1 MFANAELE
9 RRSRWWWLT
18 CSGQDHAC
26 DASDSVTESDHAI
39 NRAGAILDSFN
50 FLALHSV
57 LTNAVPRVSILRM
70 HTGLWKASSR
80 NVMGILTRAAHPSTR
95 PLFQTITS
103 RHLRSKC
110 RGMLPLDQPFCASTS
125 SPYSRLRNA
134 SRIPITVY
142 QPHTRHISWTPK
154 LNPRPVEFN
163 GLSDQ
168 QEDAAKAAI
177 LEKVMK
183 GRQPTDL
190 MLRCKLSLL

>member
-1 MFANAELE
+1 M
-9 RRSRWWWLT
+9 
-18 CSGQDHAC
+18 
-26 DASDSVTESDHAI
+26 TESDHAI
-39 NRAGAILDSFN
+39 NQAGANFVN

-70 HTGLWKASSR
+70 HTGLWNASSR
-80 NVMGILTRAAHPSTR
+80 NVMGILTRAAHPLTR

-103 RHLRSKC
+103 RHLWSKC
-110 RGMLPLDQPFCASTS
+110 RGMLPLDHPFYASTS
-125 SPYSRLRNA
+125 SPYSRLRNV
-134 SRIPITVY
+134 SRITVY

-163 GLSDQ
+163 GLSDE

-190 MLRCKLSLL
+190 MLRCKLSFL